1 MLPAHNLLRTLRFDL
16 EAARAARRP
25 VFGALAI
32 SVGPRLFDD
41 DELPWS
47 SPSVRLPIA
56 FGVAE
61 PASEMVMII
70 DHEDSTRFA
79 TVAMFG
85 DPASAR
91 TMRDHGRHLA
101 RAAGAVFD
109 SAGLPGP
116 KLPARLAEVEWPLT
130 LIRLAAE
137 AAGAFRYAV
146 VCSILPD
153 DRADL
158 REATGAFREMEP
170 QPDGRVRVG
179 APRWDRI
186 AAAARSEWAPPSG
199 LYVFA
204 VDRDLIEASVEAVDY
219 LMAMEPATTT
229 PVARGAAAVRT
240 PIDMNA
246 LAIELARRG
255 HTGPSR
261 LVRLFADRD
270 DAAFYEVGEACCKAG
285 EDASLSAIK
294 SLLSRAKTA
303 VAEVGGDSGRLTFT
317 VAGDRV
323 VKTVEPR

>member
-1 MLPAHNLLRTLRFDL
+1 MLPAHNLLRTLRSDL

-25 VFGALAI
+25 VFVALAI

-47 SPSVRLPIA
+47 SRSIGLPVE
-56 FGVAE
+56 FGEPE
-61 PASEMVMII
+61 PASQMVMVI
-70 DHEDSTRFA
+70 DHADPTRFV

-91 TMRDHGRHLA
+91 AMRDHGRHLA
-101 RAAGAVFD
+101 RAAGAVFAAARLD
-109 SAGLPGP
+109 VPG
-116 KLPARLAEVEWPLT
+116 LPARQAEAEWPLT

-137 AAGAFRYAV
+137 APDAFRYEV

-153 DRADL
+153 DRAD
-158 REATGAFREMEP
+158 RRRADEGFREMIP
-170 QPDGRVRVG
+170 QPDGRIRVG
-179 APRWDRI
+179 NPRWGRI
-186 AAAARSEWAPPSG
+186 ASAIRGEWSPPSG

-204 VDRDLIEASVEAVDY
+204 IDRDVIEASIEAADY
-219 LMAMEPATTT
+219 LMALGPAATT

-240 PIDMNA
+240 PIDMND
-246 LAIELARRG
+246 LANELARRG